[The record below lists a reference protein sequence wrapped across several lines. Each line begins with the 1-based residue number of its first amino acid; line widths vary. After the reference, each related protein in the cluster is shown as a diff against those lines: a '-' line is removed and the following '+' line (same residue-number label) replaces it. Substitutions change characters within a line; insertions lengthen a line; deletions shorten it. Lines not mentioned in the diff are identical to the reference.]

1 MVIDM
6 EEDVRSIYRPAIW
19 AKRLE
24 AYKTAEA
31 ALRES
36 APRVREADEAA
47 AKLLV
52 EWADEYEENIKIL
65 EDRKPIGIK
74 VESLN
79 DAIRQCKEAIAQAE
93 QDAEQDAEVT
103 TKVTGVDGKTY
114 DLLVECSRYISGE
127 WAISPI
133 LDGPTYTHLLQE
145 AQFFCDMVGHECSD
159 AFIYE

>member
-6 EEDVRSIYRPAIW
+6 EEDVRSIYRPSIW

-24 AYKTAEA
+24 AYKAAEA

-36 APRVREADEAA
+36 APKVKEADEAA
-47 AKLLV
+47 AKALI

-74 VESLN
+74 SESLN
-79 DAIRQCKEAIAQAE
+79 DVIRQCKEAIAKAE
-93 QDAEQDAEVT
+93 QDAELYAEVT
-103 TKVTGVDGKTY
+103 TKVTGTDGKTY
-114 DLLVECSRYISGE
+114 LLLVECNRYISGE

-133 LDGPTYTHLLQE
+133 LDGPTYTHLLKE
-145 AQFFCDMVGHECSD
+145 AQEFCDLVGHECSD

>member
-1 MVIDM
+1 M
-6 EEDVRSIYRPAIW
+6 EEDVRSIYRPSIW

-24 AYKTAEA
+24 AYKAAEA

-36 APRVREADEAA
+36 APKVREADEAA
-47 AKLLV
+47 AKALI

-74 VESLN
+74 SESLN
-79 DAIRQCKEAIAQAE
+79 DVIRQCKEAIAK
-93 QDAEQDAEVT
+93 AEQDAEVT

-114 DLLVECSRYISGE
+114 DLLVECNRYISGE